1 LAHARSPSWL
11 DLIVEKSAPPSL
23 PKREPDPLPVR
34 RRWRHDP
41 RFVVAPAAAHD
52 PERLDVR
59 LVIGA
64 GSV

>member
-11 DLIVEKSAPPSL
+11 DLIVEKSAPPSC
-23 PKREPDPLPVR
+23 PSEPDPLPVR